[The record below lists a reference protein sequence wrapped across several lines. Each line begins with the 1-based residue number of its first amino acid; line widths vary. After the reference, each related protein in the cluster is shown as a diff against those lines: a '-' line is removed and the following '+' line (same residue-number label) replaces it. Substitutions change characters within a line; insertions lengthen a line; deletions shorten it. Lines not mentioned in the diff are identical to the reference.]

1 MSICFDESR
10 GTVHLTNGSIS
21 YVMQLLDGRY
31 LLHRYFGPALRRWR
45 GTGVPQPAKRSYTTE
60 YGDTHLY
67 FDALPWEFPVAGR
80 GDYRR
85 PAFAV
90 TGDTGAPVSELVF
103 RSWRILDEKPESAA
117 LPVTFAAAGESET
130 LAVDCFDEVTGV
142 TLTLYYTIFADAD
155 VIARQQRIVNTG
167 PVPVRI
173 TNLQSVSLS
182 LPAASYDLLTLY
194 GCHAR
199 EAQQSRAPIHQGVQA
214 VGSRYGSSSPRHQPF
229 WAVLDPAAT
238 EAAGAVYGCM
248 LAYSGN
254 FNAVVEQ
261 DAFGAVRAQMGL
273 GDETFAWTLAPG
285 KAFETPEALLTYSGQ
300 GLNGMSHNFH
310 TVLRRHLLPPRW
322 QGGARPFLL
331 NSWEGMYYDVSLEKI
346 ETQARLAKELGME
359 LFVLDDGWF
368 RKGNDSRSSMGDWT
382 CNTAKL
388 PGGIEA
394 AADLVHGLGLKFGLW
409 FEPEAVSRDS
419 DLYRAHPDWILQVPG
434 LEPREGRHEYLLD
447 LGRAE
452 VRRYLLDVL
461 HRYLGTG
468 KIDYIKWD
476 MNRPLADEASAV
488 LPAHRQGEVPH
499 RYILGLY
506 EILREITQSYPEVL
520 FEGCSS
526 GGARLDAGMLA
537 YFAQNWTSDNTDARD
552 RTDIQA
558 GFSLLYPPEVL
569 GAHVSIAP
577 NHQTGRTTPLETRFA
592 VARLFNLGYELD
604 LTRCTPE
611 ERAAIAAQVAQAK
624 AQRDWLM
631 QGTFWR
637 HPVNRPGDRMT
648 SMVSSDQNRCL
659 AVIFRTLYDPLGE
672 QATFRL
678 CGLDPARDYREAETG
693 KIYGGDEL
701 MDAGLTLPLCK
712 QDFAAYS
719 VLLCAEE
726 ETDHGHSTADQ

>member
-1 MSICFDESR
+1 MSILFDETQ
-10 GTVHLTNGSIS
+10 GTVHLTNGRIS
-21 YVMQLLDGRY
+21 YVMQLLDNRY

-67 FDALPWEFPVAGR
+67 FDALPWEFPTAGR

-90 TGDTGAPVSELVF
+90 TGRTGAPVSELVF
-103 RSWRILDEKPESAA
+103 RGWRILDTKPGSDT
-117 LPVTFAAAGESET
+117 LPVTFATAGESET
-130 LAVDCFDEVTGV
+130 LAVDCFDEVSGT

-167 PVPVRI
+167 PAPVRI
-173 TNLQSVSLS
+173 TNLQSLSLS
-182 LPAASYDLLTLY
+182 LPARSYDFLTLY
-194 GCHAR
+194 GCHAQ
-199 EAQQSRAPIHQGVQA
+199 EAQQSRAPLHQGVQA

-238 EAAGAVYGCM
+238 ETTGSVYGCM
-248 LAYSGN
+248 LVYSGN
-254 FNAVVEQ
+254 FNGVVEQ

-273 GDETFAWTLAPG
+273 GDESFAWTLAPG
-285 KAFETPEALLTYSGQ
+285 ECFETPEALLTYSGR
-300 GLNGMSHNFH
+300 GLNGMSQNFH
-310 TVLRRHLLPPRW
+310 AVLRRHLLPLRWRDAPR
-322 QGGARPFLL
+322 PILL
-331 NSWEGMYYDVSLEKI
+331 NSWEGMYYDVSLAKI
-346 ETQARLAKELGME
+346 EAQARLAKELGME

-382 CNTAKL
+382 CITTKL

-394 AADLVHGLGLKFGLW
+394 VSDLVHGLGLQFGLW

-419 DLYRAHPDWILQVPG
+419 ELYRTHPDWILRVPD

-452 VRRYLLDVL
+452 VRRYLLDTL
-461 HRYLGTG
+461 HRYLSTG

-476 MNRPLADEASAV
+476 MNRPMTDGASAA
-488 LPAHRQGEVPH
+488 LPADRQGETSH
-499 RYILGLY
+499 RYMLGLY
-506 EILREITQSYPEVL
+506 AILRELTQSYPDVL

-537 YFAQNWTSDNTDARD
+537 YFAQNWTSDNTDAKD

-569 GAHVSIAP
+569 GAHVSITP
-577 NHQTGRTTPLETRFA
+577 NHQTGRITPLETRFA

-604 LTRCTPE
+604 LTRCSE
-611 ERAAIAAQVAQAK
+611 QERSAIADQVAMAK

-637 HPVNRPGDRMT
+637 NAATRRGDRM
-648 SMVSSDQNRCL
+648 VSVVSTDQRRCL
-659 AVIFRTLYDPLGE
+659 AVVFRTLYDPLGE
-672 QATFRL
+672 QAFFKF
-678 CGLDPARDYREAETG
+678 CGLDPARDYRDVATG
-693 KIYGGDEL
+693 RVYGGDEL
-701 MDAGLTLPLCK
+701 MEVGLTLPPCK
-712 QDFAAYS
+712 QDFVTHS
-719 VLLCAEE
+719 IVLYAQ
-726 ETDHGHSTADQ
+726 T

>member
-1 MSICFDESR
+1 MSILFDETQ
-10 GTVHLTNGSIS
+10 GTVHLTNGRIS

-45 GTGVPQPAKRSYTTE
+45 GTGVSQPAKRSYTTE

-67 FDALPWEFPVAGR
+67 FDALPWEFPAAGR

-90 TGDTGAPVSELVF
+90 TGHTGAPVSELVF
-103 RSWRILDEKPESAA
+103 RGWRILDEKPESAA
-117 LPVTFAAAGESET
+117 LPVTFAAAEESET
-130 LAVDCFDEVTGV
+130 LAVDCFDEVSGV
-142 TLTLYYTIFADAD
+142 TLTLCYTIFADGD

-167 PVPVRI
+167 PEPVRI
-173 TNLQSVSLS
+173 TNLQSVSLC
-182 LPAASYDLLTLY
+182 LPAASYDFLTLY

-199 EAQQSRAPIHQGVQA
+199 EARQSRVPLHQGVQA

-238 EAAGAVYGCM
+238 ETAGAVYGCM
-248 LAYSGN
+248 LVYSGN

-273 GDETFAWTLAPG
+273 GDETFTWTLAPG
-285 KAFETPEALLTYSGQ
+285 ESFETPEALLTYSGR
-300 GLNGMSHNFH
+300 GLNGMSRNFH
-310 TVLRRHLLPPRW
+310 TALRRHLLPPRW
-322 QGGARPFLL
+322 RDVTRPILL

-419 DLYRAHPDWILQVPG
+419 DLYRAHPDWILRVPG

-447 LGRAE
+447 LGRTE
-452 VRRYLLDVL
+452 VRQYLLEVL
-461 HRYLGTG
+461 HHYLGTG

-476 MNRPLADEASAV
+476 MNRPMTDGASAA
-488 LPAHRQGEVPH
+488 LPAERQGEVSH

-506 EILREITQSYPEVL
+506 EILRQITRSYPEVL

-569 GAHVSIAP
+569 GAHVSITP

-604 LTRCTPE
+604 LTRCPAE
-611 ERAAIAAQVAQAK
+611 ERAAIAAQVSAAK
-624 AQRDWLM
+624 GERSWLR

-637 HPVNRPGDRMT
+637 HAVARPGDRMM
-648 SMVSSDQNRCL
+648 SVVSADQSRCL
-659 AVIFRTLYDPLGE
+659 AVVFRTLYDPLGE
-672 QATFRL
+672 QAVFRF
-678 CGLDPARDYREAETG
+678 CGLDPAREYRDAETG
-693 KIYGGDEL
+693 QVYGGDEL
-701 MDAGLTLPLCK
+701 MEAGLTLPPCK
-712 QDFAAYS
+712 QDF
-719 VLLCAEE
+719 VTRTIFLCAE
-726 ETDHGHSTADQ
+726 S

>member
-10 GTVHLTNGSIS
+10 GTVHLTNGRIS

-60 YGDTHLY
+60 YGDTYLY

-85 PAFAV
+85 PAFSV
-90 TGDTGAPVSELVF
+90 TGSSGAPVSELVF
-103 RSWRILDEKPESAA
+103 QGWRVLDKKPGSDT
-117 LPVTFAAAGESET
+117 LPVTFAAPGESET
-130 LAVDCFDEVTGV
+130 LAVDCVDAVSGAA
-142 TLTLYYTIFADAD
+142 LTLYYTIFADVD
-155 VIARQQRIVNTG
+155 VIARRQRV
-167 PVPVRI
+167 
-173 TNLQSVSLS
+173 TNPGTRPLCLTSLQSVSLS

-199 EAQQSRAPIHQGVQA
+199 EAQQSRVPLHQGVQA

-261 DAFGAVRAQMGL
+261 DTFGAVRAQMGL

-285 KAFETPEALLTYSGQ
+285 EAFETPEALLTYSGQ

-322 QGGARPFLL
+322 QGVSRPVLL

-382 CNTAKL
+382 CNTTKL

-419 DLYRAHPDWILQVPG
+419 NLYRAHPDWILQVPG

-476 MNRPLADEASAV
+476 MNRPLTDAASAA
-488 LPAHRQGEVPH
+488 LPAHRQGEVAH

-558 GFSLLYPPEVL
+558 GFSLIYPPEVL

-592 VARLFNLGYELD
+592 VAQLFNLGYELD

-648 SMVSSDQNRCL
+648 SMVSADQNRCL

-672 QATFRL
+672 QATFKF
-678 CGLDPARDYREAETG
+678 CGLDPAREYRDAATG
-693 KIYGGDEL
+693 EIYGGDEL
-701 MDAGLTLPLCK
+701 MDVGLTLPPCK

-726 ETDHGHSTADQ
+726 ETDHGHPTADQ

>member
-322 QGGARPFLL
+322 QGGGPTFPAQFL
-331 NSWEGMYYDVSLEKI
+331 
-346 ETQARLAKELGME
+346 
-359 LFVLDDGWF
+359 
-368 RKGNDSRSSMGDWT
+368 
-382 CNTAKL
+382 
-388 PGGIEA
+388 
-394 AADLVHGLGLKFGLW
+394 
-409 FEPEAVSRDS
+409 
-419 DLYRAHPDWILQVPG
+419 
-434 LEPREGRHEYLLD
+434 GRHVLRRQSRKDRDPGTPRQRAGHGTVCAGRRLVPQRKRQPLLHGGLD
-447 LGRAE
+447 LQ
-452 VRRYLLDVL
+452 
-461 HRYLGTG
+461 
-468 KIDYIKWD
+468 
-476 MNRPLADEASAV
+476 
-488 LPAHRQGEVPH
+488 HRQAARWH
-499 RYILGLY
+499 R
-506 EILREITQSYPEVL
+506 S
-520 FEGCSS
+520 C
-526 GGARLDAGMLA
+526 
-537 YFAQNWTSDNTDARD
+537 
-552 RTDIQA
+552 
-558 GFSLLYPPEVL
+558 
-569 GAHVSIAP
+569 
-577 NHQTGRTTPLETRFA
+577 
-592 VARLFNLGYELD
+592 
-604 LTRCTPE
+604 C
-611 ERAAIAAQVAQAK
+611 
-624 AQRDWLM
+624 
-631 QGTFWR
+631 
-637 HPVNRPGDRMT
+637 
-648 SMVSSDQNRCL
+648 
-659 AVIFRTLYDPLGE
+659 
-672 QATFRL
+672 
-678 CGLDPARDYREAETG
+678 
-693 KIYGGDEL
+693 
-701 MDAGLTLPLCK
+701 
-712 QDFAAYS
+712 
-719 VLLCAEE
+719 
-726 ETDHGHSTADQ
+726 

>member
-1 MSICFDESR
+1 
-10 GTVHLTNGSIS
+10 
-21 YVMQLLDGRY
+21 
-31 LLHRYFGPALRRWR
+31 
-45 GTGVPQPAKRSYTTE
+45 
-60 YGDTHLY
+60 
-67 FDALPWEFPVAGR
+67 
-80 GDYRR
+80 
-85 PAFAV
+85 
-90 TGDTGAPVSELVF
+90 
-103 RSWRILDEKPESAA
+103 
-117 LPVTFAAAGESET
+117 
-130 LAVDCFDEVTGV
+130 
-142 TLTLYYTIFADAD
+142 
-155 VIARQQRIVNTG
+155 
-167 PVPVRI
+167 
-173 TNLQSVSLS
+173 
-182 LPAASYDLLTLY
+182 
-194 GCHAR
+194 
-199 EAQQSRAPIHQGVQA
+199 
-214 VGSRYGSSSPRHQPF
+214 
-229 WAVLDPAAT
+229 
-238 EAAGAVYGCM
+238 
-248 LAYSGN
+248 
-254 FNAVVEQ
+254 
-261 DAFGAVRAQMGL
+261 
-273 GDETFAWTLAPG
+273 
-285 KAFETPEALLTYSGQ
+285 
-300 GLNGMSHNFH
+300 
-310 TVLRRHLLPPRW
+310 
-322 QGGARPFLL
+322 
-331 NSWEGMYYDVSLEKI
+331 MYYDVSLEKI

-394 AADLVHGLGLKFGLW
+394 ATDLVHGLGLKFGLW

-419 DLYRAHPDWILQVPG
+419 NLYRAHPDWILQVPR

-476 MNRPLADEASAV
+476 TNRPLTDVVSAA
-488 LPAHRQGEVPH
+488 LPVHRQGEVAH

-526 GGARLDAGMLA
+526 GGARLDAGMLT

-558 GFSLLYPPEVL
+558 GFSLIYPPEVL

-624 AQRDWLM
+624 TQRDWLM

-648 SMVSSDQNRCL
+648 SMVSADQNRCL

-672 QATFRL
+672 QATFRF
-678 CGLDPARDYREAETG
+678 CGLDPAREYRDAATG
-693 KIYGGDEL
+693 EIYGGDEL

>member
-1 MSICFDESR
+1 MSILFDETQ
-10 GTVHLTNGSIS
+10 GTVHLTNGRIS

-31 LLHRYFGPALRRWR
+31 LLHRYFGPALRCWR

-67 FDALPWEFPVAGR
+67 FDALPWEFPTAGR

-90 TGDTGAPVSELVF
+90 TGRTGAQVSELVF
-103 RSWRILDEKPESAA
+103 RGWRILDRKPGSDT

-130 LAVDCFDEVTGV
+130 LAVDCFDEVSGT
-142 TLTLYYTIFADAD
+142 TLTLYYSIFADAD

-167 PVPVRI
+167 PATVRI

-182 LPAASYDLLTLY
+182 LPAGSYDFLTLY
-194 GCHAR
+194 GCHVQEAR
-199 EAQQSRAPIHQGVQA
+199 QSRVPLHQGVQA

-229 WAVLDPAAT
+229 WALLDPAAT
-238 EAAGAVYGCM
+238 ETAGSVYGCM
-248 LAYSGN
+248 LVYSGN
-254 FNAVVEQ
+254 FNGVVEQ

-273 GDETFAWTLAPG
+273 GDESFAWTLAPG
-285 KAFETPEALLTYSGQ
+285 EGFESPEALLTYSGR
-300 GLNGMSHNFH
+300 GLNGMSQNFH
-310 TVLRRHLLPPRW
+310 IALRRHLLPPRW
-322 QGGARPFLL
+322 RCVPRPILL

-368 RKGNDSRSSMGDWT
+368 RKGNDSRSSMGDWI
-382 CNTAKL
+382 CNTTKL

-394 AADLVHGLGLKFGLW
+394 AADLVHGLGLQFGLW

-419 DLYRAHPDWILQVPG
+419 ELYRNHPDWILRVPN
-434 LEPREGRHEYLLD
+434 LAPREGRHEYLLD
-447 LGRAE
+447 LSRAE
-452 VRRYLLDVL
+452 VRQYLLNVL

-476 MNRPLADEASAV
+476 MNRPMTDAASAE
-488 LPAHRQGEVPH
+488 LPSERQDELAH

-506 EILREITQSYPEVL
+506 AVLREITQSYPDVL

-537 YFAQNWTSDNTDARD
+537 YFAQNWTSDNTDAKD
-552 RTDIQA
+552 RADIQN
-558 GFSLLYPPEVL
+558 GFSLLYPPAVL
-569 GAHVSIAP
+569 GAHVSITP
-577 NHQTGRTTPLETRFA
+577 NHQTGRTTPLESRFA

-604 LTRCTPE
+604 LTRCSAQ
-611 ERAAIAAQVAQAK
+611 ERSAIAAQVAQEK
-624 AQRDWLM
+624 SQRDWLM

-637 HPVNRPGDRMT
+637 HATIHRGDRMA
-648 SMVSSDQNRCL
+648 SVVSDDKSRCL
-659 AVIFRTLYDPLGE
+659 AVVFRTLYAPLAE
-672 QATFRL
+672 QAVFRF
-678 CGLDPARDYREAETG
+678 CGLDPARDYRDVETG
-693 KIYGGDEL
+693 QVYGGDEL
-701 MDAGLTLPLCK
+701 MEAGLTLPPCK
-712 QDFAAYS
+712 QDFFTRTI
-719 VLLCAEE
+719 LLCA
-726 ETDHGHSTADQ
+726 AP

>member
-10 GTVHLTNGSIS
+10 GTVHLTNGRIS

-60 YGDTHLY
+60 YGDTYLY
-67 FDALPWEFPVAGR
+67 FDALPWEFPVAGQ

-117 LPVTFAAAGESET
+117 LPVTFAAPGESET
-130 LAVDCFDEVTGV
+130 LAVDCVDAVSGAA
-142 TLTLYYTIFADAD
+142 LTLYYTIFADAD
-155 VIARQQRIVNTG
+155 VIARRQRVTNPGTR
-167 PVPVRI
+167 PLCL
-173 TNLQSVSLS
+173 TNLQSVSLQ
-182 LPAASYDLLTLY
+182 LPAGSYDLLTLY

-199 EAQQSRAPIHQGVQA
+199 EAQQSRAPLHQGAQA
-214 VGSRYGSSSPRHQPF
+214 VGSRYGSTSPRHQPF

-238 EAAGAVYGCM
+238 ETAGTVYGCM
-248 LAYSGN
+248 LVYSGN

-273 GDETFAWTLAPG
+273 GDETFSWTLAPG
-285 KAFETPEALLTYSGQ
+285 ETFETPEALLTYSGQ
-300 GLNGMSHNFH
+300 GFNGMSHNFH

-322 QGGARPFLL
+322 QGVPRPVLF

-476 MNRPLADEASAV
+476 MNRPLTDAASAA
-488 LPAHRQGEVPH
+488 LPAYRQGEVAH

-569 GAHVSIAP
+569 GAHVSITP
-577 NHQTGRTTPLETRFA
+577 NHQTGRITPLETRFA

-611 ERAAIAAQVAQAK
+611 ERTAIAAQAATAK

-637 HPVNRPGDRMT
+637 NPVTRPGDRMT
-648 SMVSSDQNRCL
+648 SMVSADQSRCL

-672 QATFRL
+672 QAAFQF
-678 CGLDPARDYREAETG
+678 CGLDPARDYRDAATG
-693 KIYGGDEL
+693 EIYGGDEL
-701 MDAGLTLPLCK
+701 MEAGLTLPPCK

-726 ETDHGHSTADQ
+726 ETDDGHSTADQ

>member
-1 MSICFDESR
+1 MSILFDETQ
-10 GTVHLTNGSIS
+10 GTVHLTNGRIS

-60 YGDTHLY
+60 YGNTHLY
-67 FDALPWEFPVAGR
+67 FDALPWEFPTAGR

-90 TGDTGAPVSELVF
+90 TGQTGAPVSQLVF
-103 RSWRILDEKPESAA
+103 RGWRILDQKPGSDT

-130 LAVDCFDEVTGV
+130 LAVDCFDEVSGV
-142 TLTLYYTIFADAD
+142 TLTLYYTIFADGD
-155 VIARQQRIVNTG
+155 VIARRQRMVNTG
-167 PVPVRI
+167 PAPVRI
-173 TNLQSVSLS
+173 TNLQSVSLC
-182 LPAASYDLLTLY
+182 LPAASYDFLTLY
-194 GCHAR
+194 GCHAQ
-199 EAQQSRAPIHQGVQA
+199 EAKQSQVPLHQGVQG

-238 EAAGAVYGCM
+238 ETAGAVYGCM
-248 LAYSGN
+248 LVYSGS

-273 GDETFAWTLAPG
+273 GDESFAWTLESG
-285 KAFETPEALLTYSGQ
+285 ERFETPEALLTYSGR
-300 GLNGMSHNFH
+300 GLNGMSQNFH
-310 TVLRRHLLPPRW
+310 TALRRHLLPPRW
-322 QGGARPFLL
+322 RDVTRPILL

-346 ETQARLAKELGME
+346 GTQARLAKELGME

-368 RKGNDSRSSMGDWT
+368 RKGSDSRSSMGDWT

-419 DLYRAHPDWILQVPG
+419 DLYRAHPDWILRVPE

-452 VRRYLLDVL
+452 VRQYLLDVL

-476 MNRPLADEASAV
+476 MNRPMTDAVSAA
-488 LPAHRQGEVPH
+488 LPADRQGEVSH

-506 EILREITQSYPEVL
+506 EILRQITERYPEVL

-552 RTDIQA
+552 RTEIQA

-569 GAHVSIAP
+569 GAHVSITP
-577 NHQTGRTTPLETRFA
+577 NHQTGRITPLETRFA

-604 LTRCTPE
+604 LTRCPAE
-611 ERAAIAAQVAQAK
+611 EQTTIAAQVAAAK
-624 AQRDWLM
+624 GERSWLM

-637 HPVNRPGDRMT
+637 HPVTRPGDRMT
-648 SMVSSDQNRCL
+648 SVVSADQSRCL
-659 AVIFRTLYDPLGE
+659 AVVFRTLYDPLGE
-672 QATFRL
+672 QAVFRF
-678 CGLDPARDYREAETG
+678 CGLDPARDYRDTETG
-693 KIYGGDEL
+693 QIYGGDEL
-701 MDAGLTLPLCK
+701 MEAGLTLPPCK
-712 QDFAAYS
+712 QDF
-719 VLLCAEE
+719 VTRTIFLCAE
-726 ETDHGHSTADQ
+726 S